1 MSLRVSVE
9 NQPSTSTGSHDS
21 ENNSVE
27 NDLPDIDPASLFDIG
42 SILSNIKSFSDSEK
56 LNFLKN
62 VWRPPPNYEFPVT
75 TYVSKNNK
83 LRKGSSQEEYLST
96 FNSCDR
102 YKILVYSAEKDSLPF
117 LLFRNV
123 NVGKE
128 EKLYTEG
135 LNYWPSITKK
145 LKNHFSPSSSGT
157 IGWDKSIRRMFPD
170 YF

>member
-21 ENNSVE
+21 ENNSAE
-27 NDLPDIDPASLFDIG
+27 NDLPDSDPASLFDIG
-42 SILSNIKSFSDSEK
+42 SILSKIKSFSDSEK

-83 LRKGSSQEEYLST
+83 LRKGSCQEEYLST
-96 FNSCDR
+96 YNSCDR
-102 YKILVYSAEKDSLPF
+102 YKILVYLAEKYSLFCLPC

-135 LNYWPSITKK
+135 LNNWPSITKK
-145 LKNHFSPSSSGT
+145 T
-157 IGWDKSIRRMFPD
+157 
-170 YF
+170 